1 MNNEPNLYD
10 SRSTGLNSFF
20 TKMYGYMGLAVA
32 ISALTAYIGS
42 FNPTV
47 IRMMSNPLALFG
59 VFAIQLVLVYSMSSV
74 KADRSPLMSALGLFL
89 FAGLEGLLFSG
100 IFIVYTAQNITSA
113 FVAAFV
119 MFTVLAIMGTTT
131 KKDLSGIGRQAT
143 AALIALIIV
152 SLINLFLRSPMI
164 NYIFSFVGLV
174 IFMGLTAWDTQR
186 LRQMYLQM
194 GSQVNVNNL
203 ALMGALQLYLDFIN
217 IFIFL
222 LNIFTGVGG
231 DRD

>member
-119 MFTVLAIMGTTT
+119 MFAVLAIMGTTT

>member
-1 MNNEPNLYD
+1 M
-10 SRSTGLNSFF
+10 
-20 TKMYGYMGLAVA
+20 
-32 ISALTAYIGS
+32 
-42 FNPTV
+42 
-47 IRMMSNPLALFG
+47 
-59 VFAIQLVLVYSMSSV
+59 
-74 KADRSPLMSALGLFL
+74 
-89 FAGLEGLLFSG
+89 
-100 IFIVYTAQNITSA
+100 
-113 FVAAFV
+113 AAFV

-131 KKDLSGIGRQAT
+131 KKDLSGIGRQAN

>member
-59 VFAIQLVLVYSMSSV
+59 VFAIQLVLVYSMSSA

>member
-20 TKMYGYMGLAVA
+20 TKLYGYMGLAVA

-119 MFTVLAIMGTTT
+119 MFAVLAFMGTTT

-231 DRD
+231 NRD

>member
-1 MNNEPNLYD
+1 
-10 SRSTGLNSFF
+10 
-20 TKMYGYMGLAVA
+20 MYGYMGLAVA

>member
-131 KKDLSGIGRQAT
+131 KKDLSGIGRQAN

>member
-1 MNNEPNLYD
+1 MNNEPNLYG